1 MQIRSNSIFTKG
13 EKMQGINQDIK
24 DDLEREQYPI
34 IWNMRAMGKTY
45 KDIAYEFDL
54 SKQRIHQ
61 ILRYMQI
68 GDGDYYKG
76 RKEARLKKQ
85 TLSYEDFKTWLTA
98 EKKVKVSANNKK
110 FSTYA

>member
-1 MQIRSNSIFTKG
+1 
-13 EKMQGINQDIK
+13 
-24 DDLEREQYPI
+24 
-34 IWNMRAMGKTY
+34 
-45 KDIAYEFDL
+45 
-54 SKQRIHQ
+54 
-61 ILRYMQI
+61 MQI

-85 TLSYEDFKTWLTA
+85 TLSYEDFKTWLIA